1 MLKEITTADLARE
14 FDLTTRAIRHYE
26 SMGLITPSRRGRTR
40 IFSQRDRVRLGL
52 IARGRRLGLALEEIR
67 EIIDLYDAERG
78 EERQIL
84 LLLGK
89 LRARRARLQEQVREL
104 TAILDELDAVEE
116 SCIQTLTDL
125 SKGGNH

>member
-14 FDLTTRAIRHYE
+14 FGLTTRAIRHYE
-26 SMGLITPSRRGRTR
+26 AVGLITPARRGRTR
-40 IFSQRDRVRLGL
+40 LFSQRDRVRLGL
-52 IARGRRLGLALEEIR
+52 IARGRRLGLSLEEIR

-89 LRARRARLQEQVREL
+89 LRARRTKLKEQVRDL
-104 TAILDELDAVEE
+104 TLILEELDAVEA
-116 SCIQTLTDL
+116 SCIQTLTEL
-125 SKGGNH
+125 SKGGND

>member
-26 SMGLITPSRRGRTR
+26 SMGLIAPSRRGRTR

>member
-14 FDLTTRAIRHYE
+14 FGLTTRAIRHYE
-26 SMGLITPSRRGRTR
+26 SVGLIAPARRGRTR
-40 IFSQRDRVRLGL
+40 LFSQRDRVRLGL

-89 LRARRARLQEQVREL
+89 LRARRAKLQEQVREL
-104 TAILDELDAVEE
+104 TSILEELDSVEA

-125 SKGGNH
+125 SGQAND

>member
-125 SKGGNH
+125 SKGGND

>member
-14 FDLTTRAIRHYE
+14 YNLTTRAIRHYE
-26 SMGLITPSRRGRTR
+26 ALGLICPARRGRTR
-40 IFSQRDRVRLGL
+40 IFSQRDKVRVGL

-89 LRARRARLQEQVREL
+89 LRARRAKLQEQVREMTL
-104 TAILDELDAVEE
+104 ILDELDAVEA
-116 SCIQTLTDL
+116 SCIESLTDL
-125 SKGGNH
+125 AKDGND

>member
-1 MLKEITTADLARE
+1 M
-14 FDLTTRAIRHYE
+14 
-26 SMGLITPSRRGRTR
+26 
-40 IFSQRDRVRLGL
+40 GL

-89 LRARRARLQEQVREL
+89 LRARRSKLQEQVREMTL
-104 TAILDELDAVEE
+104 ILDELDAVEA
-116 SCIQTLTDL
+116 SCIESLTDL
-125 SKGGNH
+125 AKDGND

>member
-89 LRARRARLQEQVREL
+89 LRARRAKLQEQVREL

>member
-14 FDLTTRAIRHYE
+14 YDLTTRAIRHYE
-26 SMGLITPSRRGRTR
+26 ALGLIAPARRGRTR
-40 IFSQRDRVRLGL
+40 IFSQRDKVRVGL

-89 LRARRARLQEQVREL
+89 LRARRAKLQEQVREMTL
-104 TAILDELDAVEE
+104 ILDELDAVEA
-116 SCIQTLTDL
+116 SCIESLTDL
-125 SKGGNH
+125 AKDGND

>member
-26 SMGLITPSRRGRTR
+26 AMGLVAPARRGRMR

-52 IARGRRLGLALEEIR
+52 IARGRRLGLSLEEIR

-84 LLLGK
+84 MLLGK
-89 LRARRARLQEQVREL
+89 LRARRSKLQEQVREL
-104 TAILDELDAVEE
+104 NSILEELDAVEA

-125 SKGGNH
+125 SKDVND

>member
-89 LRARRARLQEQVREL
+89 LRARRAKLQEQVREL

-125 SKGGNH
+125 SKGGND

>member
-26 SMGLITPSRRGRTR
+26 AIGLIAPSRRGRTR

-89 LRARRARLQEQVREL
+89 LRARRAKLQEQVREL
-104 TAILDELDAVEE
+104 TAILEELDAVEA

-125 SKGGNH
+125 SKDGND